1 MMNTYQ
7 QCIDGK
13 LVSGADKVINV
24 INPATEL
31 PITEIHESS
40 LAQVNA
46 AVRSALNVFSYWK
59 KTSEEERNNT
69 LKKISEVIAENKT
82 ELAELITKEQG
93 KPFGLA
99 MLEVDASIG
108 WVNYTILLSLPSKV
122 IEDSAERVVEQHYRP
137 LGVIASITPWN
148 WPIMIAIWH
157 IIPAIKAGNTVV
169 IKPSNY
175 TPLSTLFLIELINRV
190 IPPGVIN
197 SVVGDAVV
205 GDALSRHADIS
216 KIVFTGS
223 TATGQKIMENA
234 SINLK
239 RLTLELGGNDPAFV
253 LADADVELLA
263 PRIFQ
268 AAFLNMGQ
276 TCAAIKRL
284 YVHESI
290 YEEMCEKLCEIAKG
304 SKVGDGFD
312 AEVTFGPVQN
322 LAQLT
327 IVDNLVTDAISQ
339 GGRVLCG
346 GERSAGSGFFYP
358 PTLIADL
365 TDGVRLVDEEQFG
378 PVLPIIKFSDPYEAI
393 AEANKNSNGLGSS
406 VWSADTDYASSL
418 VHRIEAGT
426 TWINNHAEVLPN
438 CPFGGCKMSGFGV
451 EFGLDG
457 LKEYSRIHI
466 VNKAKA

>member
-1 MMNTYQ
+1 MNTYQ

-13 LVSGADKVINV
+13 LICGVDKVINV
-24 INPATEL
+24 INPASEL
-31 PITEIHESS
+31 PIADIRESS
-40 LAQVNA
+40 LEQVNL
-46 AVRSALNVFSYWK
+46 AVSNALNVFSYWK
-59 KTSEEERNNT
+59 KTSNEERIHT
-69 LKKISEVIAENKT
+69 LRKIADVIAENKT

-93 KPFGLA
+93 KPLSLA
-99 MLEVDASIG
+99 MLEVDASID
-108 WVNYTILLSLPSKV
+108 WVNYTASLSLLPKV

-137 LGVIASITPWN
+137 LGVVASITPWN
-148 WPIMIAIWH
+148 WPVMIAIWH

-175 TPLSTLFLIELINRV
+175 TPLSTLFLVELINRV

-197 SVVGDAVV
+197 SVVGEAVV
-205 GDALSRHADIS
+205 GDVLSRHADIS

-239 RLTLELGGNDPAFV
+239 RLTLELGGNDAAFV
-253 LADADVELLA
+253 LADADVESLA

-290 YEEMCEKLCEIAKG
+290 YDTMCEKLCDIAKA

-312 AEVTFGPVQN
+312 SEVTFGPVQN
-322 LAQLT
+322 LAQLA
-327 IVDNLVTDAISQ
+327 IVEELVADAICQ
-339 GGRVLCG
+339 GGKVLCG
-346 GERSAGSGFFYP
+346 GGRPAGSGFFYP
-358 PTLIADL
+358 PTLISGL
-365 TDGVRLVDEEQFG
+365 SDGVRLVDEEQFG
-378 PVLPIIKFSDPYEAI
+378 PVLPIIKFSDPHEAI

-418 VHRIEAGT
+418 VNRIEAGT

-457 LKEYSRIHI
+457 LKEYTYTHI